1 MAVPRRVFMRQ
12 MRFRDLLC
20 ILIPMAEQ
28 TENQSNHGAQA
39 DMRLPKSERLRH
51 RAAVLRLFDKG
62 RSEYAY
68 PLRMIALAM
77 PRSEAAGMFNLRR
90 LFAGANVFLHGAH
103 DVGLAGARLLPW
115 QPRGHGAFAA
125 FAYGSR
131 HGHQSKILH

>member
-12 MRFRDLLC
+12 MRFRGLLC

-77 PRSEAAGMFNLRR
+77 PRSEAAGMFKGSCLP
-90 LFAGANVFLHGAH
+90 
-103 DVGLAGARLLPW
+103 GLPGGR
-115 QPRGHGAFAA
+115 
-125 FAYGSR
+125 
-131 HGHQSKILH
+131 